1 MSKSA
6 SSNSKAG
13 LSFVGVIQIVF
24 IILKCTKSGVVESWP
39 WWKVM
44 LPIICSIGLMCFF
57 GCIACCGVIVTHMCY
72 NDKKINKVHV
82 EIPNKPK
89 IVVST
94 CNNSTIYRVV

>member
-57 GCIACCGVIVTHMCY
+57 GCIACCGVIITHMCY
-72 NDKKINKVHV
+72 NDKKINKVNV
-82 EIPNKPK
+82 EIPNKPQ